1 MCATSWE
8 EVHLCDNGSFHSTWE
23 FRDVLGIGHYI
34 ERHRVMRLQVATEE
48 VEGLF
53 ILSFGDIG
61 EEEAC

>member
-1 MCATSWE
+1 M
-8 EVHLCDNGSFHSTWE
+8 
-23 FRDVLGIGHYI
+23 LGIGHYI

-53 ILSFGDIG
+53 IPTFGDIG